1 MNARPCST
9 FAALFFRVFPVLS
22 SCCLAGCLCWP
33 SPALAQSRYDDSY
46 YANYLHFMR
55 TDADMVAL
63 IRRIADKLPAAERL
77 AFDARYLAFSM
88 QPPNNG
94 ACNSPGNLAGVIRHP
109 LKRADGKTNVLYLC
123 REQIVVTLENITSLM
138 LLMMTTSALP
148 DAERDRILERALSQ
162 TGASSI
168 KLFDT
173 YRRHGNANPCHPA
186 VHAYVL
192 QRGGDLSCVGQD
204 ALVVARYM
212 APFLRKGLP
221 AIKEVADTSDMDVYF
236 GMAAELQRDMGTWL
250 ILFVVMHEVAHM
262 VMGHTDVG
270 DQRNPAENEAQADRY
285 AIERI
290 APFLDE
296 PTKLIA
302 GPVLLLTQ
310 LHLTYV
316 AFLFFAEMEKTG
328 DPAAQPRMQAGL
340 KSSICTMRSM
350 RADPAVPAMV
360 RRLLGLLKDD
370 SPISCR

>member
-1 MNARPCST
+1 MCLLCRPI
-9 FAALFFRVFPVLS
+9 LQVLS

-33 SPALAQSRYDDSY
+33 GTALAQSRYNDSY
-46 YANYLHFMR
+46 YANYLPFMR

-63 IRRIADKLPAAERL
+63 IRRIADKLPADERL

-94 ACNSPGNLAGVIRHP
+94 ACNSPGNLAGVARHQ
-109 LKRADGKTNVLYLC
+109 LERADGKTNVLYLC

-138 LLMMTTSALP
+138 LLMITTSALP
-148 DAERDRILERALSQ
+148 DAERDRVMERALAQ

-173 YRRHGNANPCHPA
+173 YRRHGNASPCHPA

-192 QRGGDLSCVGQD
+192 LRGGDLSCVGQD
-204 ALVVARYM
+204 AQVVARYM

-221 AIKEVADTSDMDVYF
+221 AIKELADTSDMELYF
-236 GMAAELQRDMGTWL
+236 GMADELQRGMGTWL
-250 ILFVVMHEVAHM
+250 AMFVVLHEIAHM
-262 VMGHTDVG
+262 VMGHTDIG
-270 DQRNPAENEAQADRY
+270 DQRDPAENEAQADRY

-290 APFLDE
+290 GPFLDE
-296 PTKLIA
+296 PTKIIA

-316 AFLFFAEMEKTG
+316 ALLFFAEMEKTG

-340 KSSICTMRSM
+340 RSSICTMRSM
-350 RADPAVPAMV
+350 RADPAVPALI
-360 RRLLGLLKDD
+360 RRLLGLLKDGY
-370 SPISCR
+370 PIRCQ